1 MWLVRLAQQ
10 PLIDGQLFGI
20 EVEYLDNKRRIV
32 QPCTKDYAL
41 ERGLAR

>member
-20 EVEYLDNKRRIV
+20 EVEYLDNELRTVWPWTEDDTLRI
-32 QPCTKDYAL
+32 D
-41 ERGLAR
+41 